1 MTGISTWVIP
11 TWNAP
16 GYSAVLRFLDSAEIA
31 DEMELTSNDNG
42 AIIAI
47 SNLFNVSMLSK
58 PQFRNVTLRIQ
69 NALGYYVEDSVGITY
84 QPPLE

>member
-1 MTGISTWVIP
+1 MTELISTWVIP

-16 GYSAVLRFLDSAEIA
+16 GYDAALRFLDSDEIA

-47 SNLFNVSMLSK
+47 SNLFNVSGNMLSK

-69 NALGYYVEDSVGITY
+69 NALGYRVEDSVGITY
-84 QPPLE
+84 QP